1 MKKIKNIAISTVL
14 GASALIGLSACS
26 QADKVSQNVSNDA
39 DNFKVERR
47 VVIINTRTDK
57 IEFVAKGLISV
68 NTEDSKKLVILAK
81 VGKSQYKKDI
91 INLTNN
97 NMYTVEDLSGANVN
111 SYKYEVTWLPESVVP
126 VKIVGEKWWGFP

>member
-126 VKIVGEKWWGFP
+126 VKIVGEKWWVFP

>member
-126 VKIVGEKWWGFP
+126 VKIVGEK

>member
-68 NTEDSKKLVILAK
+68 NTKDSKKLVILAK

-126 VKIVGEKWWGFP
+126 VKIVGEK

>member
-14 GASALIGLSACS
+14 GASTLIGLSACS

-126 VKIVGEKWWGFP
+126 VKIVGEK

>member
-26 QADKVSQNVSNDA
+26 QADKVSKNVSNDA

-126 VKIVGEKWWGFP
+126 VKIVGEKWWVFP

>member
-1 MKKIKNIAISTVL
+1 MKKIKNIAISAVL

-47 VVIINTRTDK
+47 VDIINTRTDK

-126 VKIVGEKWWGFP
+126 VKIVGEK

>member
-111 SYKYEVTWLPESVVP
+111 S
-126 VKIVGEKWWGFP
+126 

>member
-68 NTEDSKKLVILAK
+68 NTGDSKKLVILAK

-126 VKIVGEKWWGFP
+126 VKIVGEK

>member
-57 IEFVAKGLISV
+57 IEFVAKGLIYV

-126 VKIVGEKWWGFP
+126 VKIVGEK

>member
-1 MKKIKNIAISTVL
+1 MKIKKSIVGLGVAGLGVL
-14 GASALIGLSACS
+14 ALAGCS

-39 DNFKVERR
+39 DNFKVQRR

-57 IEFVAKGLISV
+57 VEFTAQGLISV
-68 NTEDSKKLVILAK
+68 NTENSKKLVILAK
-81 VGKSQYKKDI
+81 VGKSTYKKNI
-91 INLTNN
+91 VNLTNN

-126 VKIVGEKWWGFP
+126 IKIKGE

>member
-1 MKKIKNIAISTVL
+1 MKKIKNIAISTIL

-126 VKIVGEKWWGFP
+126 VKIVGEK

>member
-39 DNFKVERR
+39 DHFKVERR

-126 VKIVGEKWWGFP
+126 VKIVGEK

>member
-39 DNFKVERR
+39 YNFKVERR

-68 NTEDSKKLVILAK
+68 NTGDSKKLVILAK

-126 VKIVGEKWWGFP
+126 VKIVGEK

>member
-57 IEFVAKGLISV
+57 SEFVAKGLISV

-126 VKIVGEKWWGFP
+126 VKIVGEK

>member
-1 MKKIKNIAISTVL
+1 MKFKKSIVGLGVTGFGVL
-14 GASALIGLSACS
+14 ALAGCS

-39 DNFKVERR
+39 DNFKVQRR

-57 IEFVAKGLISV
+57 VEFTAQGLISV
-68 NTEDSKKLVILAK
+68 NTENSKKLVILAK
-81 VGKSQYKKDI
+81 VGKSTYKKNI
-91 INLTNN
+91 VNLTNN

-126 VKIVGEKWWGFP
+126 IKIKGE

>member
-1 MKKIKNIAISTVL
+1 MKKIKNIAISAVL
-14 GASALIGLSACS
+14 GASALIALSACS

-126 VKIVGEKWWGFP
+126 VKIVGEK

>member
-126 VKIVGEKWWGFP
+126 MKIVGEK

>member
-1 MKKIKNIAISTVL
+1 MNKMKKIKNIAISTVL

-126 VKIVGEKWWGFP
+126 VKIVGEK

>member
-1 MKKIKNIAISTVL
+1 MKKIKNIAISAVL

-126 VKIVGEKWWGFP
+126 VKIVGEK

>member
-26 QADKVSQNVSNDA
+26 QADKVSQSVSNDA

-126 VKIVGEKWWGFP
+126 VKIVGEK

>member
-57 IEFVAKGLISV
+57 IEFVAKGLIYV

-126 VKIVGEKWWGFP
+126 VKIVGEKWWVFP

>member
-1 MKKIKNIAISTVL
+1 MNKISKKLFATSTVV
-14 GASALIGLSACS
+14 IGLFSLTACT
-26 QADKVSQNVSNDA
+26 QADKVSQNVSNAA

-68 NTEDSKKLVILAK
+68 DTENSKKLVILAK

-91 INLTNN
+91 INLTQN
-97 NMYTVEDLSGANVN
+97 NMYTVEDLSGAGVS
-111 SYKYEVTWLPESVVP
+111 SYQYEVTWLPQSVVP
-126 VKIVGEKWWGFP
+126 VKVVGENK

>member
-68 NTEDSKKLVILAK
+68 NTGDSKKLVILAK

-126 VKIVGEKWWGFP
+126 VKIVGKK

>member
-1 MKKIKNIAISTVL
+1 MKKIKNIAISTFL

-126 VKIVGEKWWGFP
+126 VKIVGEK